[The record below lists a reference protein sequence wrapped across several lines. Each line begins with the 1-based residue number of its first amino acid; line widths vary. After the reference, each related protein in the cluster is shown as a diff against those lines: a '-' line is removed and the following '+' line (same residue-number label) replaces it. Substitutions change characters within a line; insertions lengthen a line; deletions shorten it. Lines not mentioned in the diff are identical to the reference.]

1 MLKFAY
7 ATALAV
13 LFAFPVAAAPNCAS
27 VAQVIELLTLGYG
40 ESPVAQ
46 GLDERGA
53 LIQMWVNPETGS
65 WTVTGTGPS
74 GTSCVL
80 AQGEGG
86 SYKAPEPNA

>member
-1 MLKFAY
+1 MKKII
-7 ATALAV
+7 LAGAMAS
-13 LFAFPVAAAPNCAS
+13 LFALPVNAAPNCAS
-27 VAQVIELLTLGYG
+27 IAQVIELLTLGYG
-40 ESPVAQ
+40 ESVAAS

-86 SYKAPEPNA
+86 NHFAPEPNV